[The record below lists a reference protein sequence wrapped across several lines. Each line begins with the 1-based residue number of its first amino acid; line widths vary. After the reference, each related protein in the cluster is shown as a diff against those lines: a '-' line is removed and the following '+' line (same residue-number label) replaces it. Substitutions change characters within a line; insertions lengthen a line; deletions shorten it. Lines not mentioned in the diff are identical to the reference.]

1 MLEKLENFD
10 LCSPSIVSET
20 ADGKSSMATR
30 NLASM
35 SVDELWT
42 LRETIDAILADKIST
57 ELNELSRQLDRLSPR
72 DKAAK
77 FPERSK
83 AVALKHPSSRPVL
96 PKYQNPVR
104 PFEIWSGRGR
114 RPLWLKEQLVTGRL
128 LEDFRL
134 PEHKGPASS
143 V

>member
-1 MLEKLENFD
+1 MLEKLENLD

-42 LRETIDAILADKIST
+42 LRETINAILADKIST

-134 PEHKGPASS
+134 PEHKGPAKS